1 MAVAMRY
8 GTPGESSG
16 GAGGSTGGGYS
27 RDLLWTNP
35 SPTTNFSAKT
45 ISVDLSD
52 YSWFAVEI
60 QFQTSQNVNPALQ
73 EFRVDEVQKLLVLTS
88 TSNNRTG
95 GRHIT
100 WNATA
105 KTLTFDGATYNG
117 ASNNSYCIPLRI
129 YGIKF

>member
-1 MAVAMRY
+1 MAIAMRY

-16 GAGGSTGGGYS
+16 GAGGSSGGGYS

-35 SPTTNFSAKT
+35 SPTTNFGAQS
-45 ISVDLSD
+45 ISVGLSD

-60 QFQTSQNVNPALQ
+60 QFQTTQTDNPALQ
-73 EFRVDEVQKLLVLTS
+73 EFRVDEVRKLINLASNTS
-88 TSNNRTG
+88 NRTG
-95 GRHIT
+95 GRHVT
-100 WNATA
+100 WSASA
-105 KTLTFDGATYNG
+105 KTLTFDGASYNG